1 VRGRERRG
9 ETLRE
14 VTQDR
19 VSARVRIAI
28 FLSWACVVAAVA
40 IRHEPWRDEVR
51 AYTIATST
59 ATLRDLFGAL
69 RTDGDGHPA
78 LWYLLLRGAHAV
90 APVPAVLPVVSLLVA
105 AAAVLLFVVRSPFGP
120 LLTVL
125 FPFSVLPLYEYSVM
139 ARNYGVSLL
148 LCFAFAA
155 LYGSRRR
162 LLLALCLLLLSNTNA
177 HAAFLTA
184 ALALVW
190 CVDELRRGDGWL
202 RRVPR
207 AMLPIAAATLGLL
220 FAAWTAFPGPEVT
233 THRGMPAAADSLR
246 MLLFAPSGSVL
257 AAPFHAPAILDV
269 AVFLVL
275 AAGFAA
281 RPSRVLAATGATLGL
296 YSFFVAVYPGD
307 LRHVGLLLVLVLTLL
322 WIEEERAASSPPPG
336 PSARGLFRLA
346 FGAVLPAAL
355 GVGVVAGVA
364 KAWTDLREEMSASR
378 ALAAF
383 LRSRPDLSGA
393 ILIGEPDYALEPL
406 PYYVTNPIYLPREA
420 RYARWVSFT
429 TKNRDTLSLGELLDA
444 AERLRRETG
453 RRVLLLLQPLFVD
466 PGSRNI
472 WKYSYGKKT
481 FTRSSE
487 DLERLRREAA
497 PIGRFEDTP
506 QFDERYA
513 VFELRDP
520 PPGAAGSA
528 RAASRQN
535 RGDRPQQDP
544 GIEAETPV
552 VDVGEVEAHPL
563 VELGDLV
570 AS

>member
-1 VRGRERRG
+1 
-9 ETLRE
+9 
-14 VTQDR
+14 VTRDR

-28 FLSWACVVAAVA
+28 LLAWACVVGAVA

-90 APVPAVLPVVSLLVA
+90 APVPAVLPAVSLLVA

-155 LYGSRRR
+155 LYRVRRR
-162 LLLALCLLLLSNTNA
+162 LLLALCLVLLSNTNA

-190 CVDELRRGDGWL
+190 CVDELRSGEGL
-202 RRVPR
+202 RKIPR
-207 AMLPIAAATLGLL
+207 AVLPIVAAVSGLL

-246 MLLFAPSGSVL
+246 TLLSASSGSFL
-257 AAPFHAPAILDV
+257 AAPFHAPAVLDV
-269 AVFLVL
+269 AIFLLL

-296 YSFFVAVYPGD
+296 YAFFLTVYPGD

-322 WIEEERAASSPPPG
+322 WIEEERPAPSPPPG
-336 PSARGLFRLA
+336 PFRRDPDRRAR
-346 FGAVLPAAL
+346 
-355 GVGVVAGVA
+355 
-364 KAWTDLREEMSASR
+364 
-378 ALAAF
+378 
-383 LRSRPDLSGA
+383 LRSRAASLLRHEPDLPSPRGAVRAVGFLHDEEPGYPLARGDPRRCRARQAGNASRRPASPPAPFRRSGVAEHLEVLVRKENVHEKRRGSRAFPPRSGTDRTVRGHTA
-393 ILIGEPDYALEPL
+393 IRRA
-406 PYYVTNPIYLPREA
+406 VR
-420 RYARWVSFT
+420 
-429 TKNRDTLSLGELLDA
+429 
-444 AERLRRETG
+444 RLR
-453 RRVLLLLQPLFVD
+453 
-466 PGSRNI
+466 
-472 WKYSYGKKT
+472 
-481 FTRSSE
+481 
-487 DLERLRREAA
+487 AA
-497 PIGRFEDTP
+497 
-506 QFDERYA
+506 
-513 VFELRDP
+513 
-520 PPGAAGSA
+520 
-528 RAASRQN
+528 
-535 RGDRPQQDP
+535 
-544 GIEAETPV
+544 
-552 VDVGEVEAHPL
+552 
-563 VELGDLV
+563 
-570 AS
+570 

>member
-1 VRGRERRG
+1 
-9 ETLRE
+9 
-14 VTQDR
+14 VTRDR
-19 VSARVRIAI
+19 VTARVRIAI
-28 FLSWACVVAAVA
+28 LLAWACLVGAVA

-59 ATLRDLFGAL
+59 ATLGDLFGTL
-69 RTDGDGHPA
+69 RADGDGHPA

-90 APVPAVLPVVSLLVA
+90 VPVPAVLPAVSLLVA
-105 AAAVLLFVVRSPFGP
+105 AAAVLIFVGRSPFGP

-155 LYGSRRR
+155 LYGARRR
-162 LLLALCLLLLSNTNA
+162 LLLALCLVLLSNTNA

-190 CVDELRRGDGWL
+190 CVDELRSGEGL
-202 RRVPR
+202 RKIPR
-207 AMLPIAAATLGLL
+207 AVLPIAAATSGLL

-233 THRGMPAAADSLR
+233 THRGMPAAGDSLR
-246 MLLFAPSGSVL
+246 MLLVAPSGSVL

-269 AVFLVL
+269 AIFLVL

-281 RPSRVLAATGATLGL
+281 RPSRVLAATGATLGF
-296 YSFFVAVYPGD
+296 YAFFVAVYPGD

-322 WIEEERAASSPPPG
+322 WIEEERPASSPPPG
-336 PSARGLFRLA
+336 PTVRGLFRLA
-346 FGAVLPAAL
+346 FGAVLPAVL

-364 KAWTDLREEMSASR
+364 KARTDLREEMSASR

-420 RYARWVSFT
+420 RYARWV
-429 TKNRDTLSLGELLDA
+429 
-444 AERLRRETG
+444 
-453 RRVLLLLQPLFVD
+453 
-466 PGSRNI
+466 PGPRNI

-481 FTRSSE
+481 FTRSSG

-520 PPGAAGSA
+520 PP
-528 RAASRQN
+528 
-535 RGDRPQQDP
+535 
-544 GIEAETPV
+544 
-552 VDVGEVEAHPL
+552 
-563 VELGDLV
+563 
-570 AS
+570 